1 MAACVLHSPGFS
13 LCGFWTR
20 ACFRIIAVGF
30 NFACANHLRDNIH
43 LEGLWNAGKALW
55 KVWKL
60 GGEQP
65 MEVLIT
71 GNLGYVGPIVARHL
85 RRAHPDARL
94 IGYDSAFF
102 ALSTTGALVLP
113 ERTLDEQHFGD
124 VRDIP
129 DHVFDSVDAVVHLA
143 AVSNDPMGNK
153 FERVTEDV
161 NYRASVDIG
170 RKASKAGVSH
180 FVFASSCSVY
190 GFAPGAARKES
201 DELNPQTAYARSKV
215 NTEKGLAE
223 IKDDK
228 MIVTCLRFATACGM
242 SDRLRLDLV
251 LNDFVA
257 CALAMGKIDVLSDGS
272 PWRPLIDVRDMAR
285 AIDWGISRS
294 ASNGGRF
301 LAVNVG
307 SDDRNYQVKDLANA
321 VAEAIP
327 GTSVSINQA
336 ALPDTRSYKVDFSL
350 FGSLAKNH
358 LPRITLRQ
366 SIDMLS
372 KGLRGMGF
380 SDPDFRNSPYIR
392 LKVLESHIAAGRL
405 TSDLRW
411 SALAPEDV

>member
-1 MAACVLHSPGFS
+1 MK
-13 LCGFWTR
+13 
-20 ACFRIIAVGF
+20 I
-30 NFACANHLRDNIH
+30 
-43 LEGLWNAGKALW
+43 
-55 KVWKL
+55 
-60 GGEQP
+60 
-65 MEVLIT
+65 LIT

-113 ERTLDEQHFGD
+113 ERTLDEQHYGD
-124 VRDIP
+124 VREVP
-129 DHVFDSVDAVVHLA
+129 DTLLHGVDAVVHLA
-143 AVSNDPMGNK
+143 AVSNDPMGTK

-161 NYRASVDIG
+161 NYHASVEIG

-190 GFAPGAARKES
+190 GFAPGAPRKET

-215 NTEKGLAE
+215 NTEKGLTA
-223 IKDDK
+223 ISDNK
-228 MIVTCLRFATACGM
+228 MVITCLRFATACGM

-257 CALAMGKIDVLSDGS
+257 CALATGKIDVLSDGS

-285 AIDWGISRS
+285 AIDWGITRS
-294 ASNGGRF
+294 SSNGGQF

-336 ALPDTRSYKVDFSL
+336 ALPDNRSYKVDFSL
-350 FGSLAKNH
+350 FCSLAKKH
-358 LPRITLRQ
+358 QPQVTLSQ
-366 SIDMLS
+366 SIDMLT
-372 KGLRGMGF
+372 KGLRSMGF
-380 SDPDFRNSPYIR
+380 ADADFRNSPYIR
-392 LKVLESHIAAGRL
+392 LKVLESHIAGGRL
-405 TSDLRW
+405 TPDLRW
-411 SALAPEDV
+411 SALAPEQV